1 MDYKKMWACMEEL
14 FRETERLRQ
23 ENQELRNELRS
34 SQDST
39 AFWHKRCKDMANEKQ
54 CGRECICMDDT
65 ERSDT
70 F

>member
-1 MDYKKMWACMEEL
+1 MDYKKMWVCMEEL
-14 FRETERLRQ
+14 FQETERLRQ

-39 AFWHKRCKDMANEKQ
+39 AFWYKRYKDMANEKQ
-54 CGRECICMDDT
+54 SGRECLGMDDT